1 VNQIGRLSLGAS
13 SETEPR
19 ASESKKQYAALVD
32 RFGKAWEQ
40 GDGDGMAS
48 LFSDEAVFLADPFDA
63 PVRGRDGIRD
73 YWKDIPREQAEIVF
87 KGGEIFVAGPWFSV
101 EFRCRFRRR
110 RTGEWVD
117 VRGALFCETEA
128 GLITEMRMY
137 WHRVTGSEED

>member
-1 VNQIGRLSLGAS
+1 MGSS

-32 RFGKAWEQ
+32 RFGEGWQK
-40 GDGDGMAS
+40 GDSDGIAS
-48 LFSDEAVFLADPFDA
+48 LFTDEAAFMPDPFSA
-63 PVRGRDGIRD
+63 PIRGRAEVRE
-73 YWKDIPREQAEIVF
+73 YWRDIPREQAEILF
-87 KGGEIFVAGPWFSV
+87 KSGEIFVAGPWFSV

-110 RTGEWVD
+110 RTGDWVD

-128 GLITEMRMY
+128 GLIAEMRMY